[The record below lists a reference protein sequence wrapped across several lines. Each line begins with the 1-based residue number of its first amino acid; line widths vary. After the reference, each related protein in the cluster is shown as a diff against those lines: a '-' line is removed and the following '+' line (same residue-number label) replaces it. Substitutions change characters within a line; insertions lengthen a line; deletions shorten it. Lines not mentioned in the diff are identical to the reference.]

1 MIKKYNELNRAL
13 IKRVELLPNVFEF
26 STEKYGIHEYAAI
39 YGIEKILRRT
49 KVERLVKS
57 QPNYYLENQHKRLVK
72 YAANGQIAEFNYLS
86 RIILTKSISFRILA
100 LNRTMKDWFIM
111 PIYKL
116 RRIWRELSFISK
128 TLSSDLKFKRVWIDK
143 KEGDYARPLGVP
155 TPAWRGYSFMWMDHL
170 ETFYKASGAL
180 QPWQHGGRSGVG
192 VLSCYKQLIPR
203 LKESNTIY
211 EFDIKGFFDNIS
223 HESIIK
229 RIKETLG
236 PKTASWIQDILAAR
250 PSKYVLPNELD
261 DKAYQAY
268 LANSRP
274 KLNNNFDIFEREWK
288 VVETHGPASIGIDYL
303 NHLRGIPV
311 DVKFEDLTPAMVEFY
326 KEKQKIDT
334 LKRHNIQMRINEAGG
349 EMLIPL
355 SGNAL
360 DLIGYFEEVRAQ
372 TVGQSML
379 RRPRVDGIPLER
391 EMTRDKWKNL
401 GQPGKGVPQGLSTSP
416 FLSTFLTDTY
426 LYELGTDLKALIMY
440 MDDGILFANS
450 KAEME
455 GRIIRLKELLGNLG
469 LEIAPEKSKYVKV
482 EGEWLDS
489 IRFLGLRYLP
499 ESDTF
504 MSDTRSGTKVQFPSR
519 GDWEDVKTL
528 AALNHTNV
536 SNVKEKFDRLI
547 NTQAYEA
554 GLKYGFL
561 GCMIAGSQY
570 KDAPDNETKKEDI
583 RRGQNSSW
591 SRIES
596 SNGFIWKSQ
605 DLVNHTEY
613 LTNVSSIACHRFCE
627 FNRKGRKL
635 FVRKGHRST
644 RRRV

>member
-1 MIKKYNELNRAL
+1 MKQYNELNRAL
-13 IKRVELLPNVFEF
+13 IKRTELLPNVFEF

-49 KVERLVKS
+49 KVTKLLKS
-57 QPNYYLENQHKRLVK
+57 QPNYYLEAQHKRLVK

-100 LNRTMKDWFIM
+100 MNRTMKDWFLL
-111 PIYKL
+111 PIRNL
-116 RRIWRELSFISK
+116 RRLWNELSFISR

-143 KEGDYARPLGVP
+143 KEGDYSRPLGVP

-170 ETFYKASGAL
+170 ETFYKASGQL

-203 LKESNTIY
+203 LKNENTIF

-236 PKTASWIQDILAAR
+236 TKTSNWIQDILAAR
-250 PSKYVLPNELD
+250 PSKYVLPSELD
-261 DKAYQAY
+261 DKAYQLY
-268 LANSRP
+268 LENSRP
-274 KLNNNFDIFEREWK
+274 ASKNADIFEREWK
-288 VVETHGPASIGIDYL
+288 VVESHGPTSVAIDYL
-303 NHLRGIPV
+303 NHLRGIPT

-360 DLIGYFEEVRAQ
+360 DLIAYFEEVRAQ
-372 TVGQSML
+372 TVGQEML
-379 RRPRVDGIPLER
+379 RRPRMDIIPLER
-391 EMTRDKWKNL
+391 EMARDKWKNL
-401 GQPGKGVPQGLSTSP
+401 GQPGKGVPQGLGTSP

-440 MDDGILFANS
+440 MDDGILFASS

-455 GRIIRLKELLGNLG
+455 ERISRLKELLGGMG
-469 LEIAPEKSKYVKV
+469 LEIAPEKSRYVKV
-482 EGEWLDS
+482 DGKWIES

-519 GDWEDVKTL
+519 GDWEDIKTL
-528 AALNHTNV
+528 AALNHTGV
-536 SNVKEKFDRLI
+536 SNMKKKFDKLI

-570 KDAPDNETKKEDI
+570 KDAPDNETKREDI
-583 RRGQNSSW
+583 RRGQNSAW
-591 SRIES
+591 ARIES
-596 SNGFIWKSQ
+596 SQGFLWKSQ

-613 LTNVSSIACHRFCE
+613 LTNVSSIACHRFAE

-635 FVRKGHRST
+635 FIARRGSRSKKQ
-644 RRRV
+644 RV